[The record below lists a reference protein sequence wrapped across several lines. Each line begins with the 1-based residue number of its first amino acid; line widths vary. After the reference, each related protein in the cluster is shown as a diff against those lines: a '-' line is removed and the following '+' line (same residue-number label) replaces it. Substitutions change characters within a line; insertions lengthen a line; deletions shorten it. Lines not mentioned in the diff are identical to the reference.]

1 MPQSLRPED
10 PPKIG
15 SYRLVGLLGEGGQG
29 AVYRGEAPGGEPVA
43 VKLLHARFSGDAK
56 ARARFAAELAHARRV
71 APFCTARVLDAD
83 LDGDR
88 PYIVSEFVEGP
99 PLSDVITG
107 GPQPEG
113 PALERI
119 AIATVTALAA
129 IHEAGVV
136 HRDFKPGN
144 VIMGTDG
151 PRVIDFGIA
160 RALDATGTL
169 SSAVVGTPAYMAPEQ
184 IAGGAI
190 GPAADIF
197 AWGCTMAFAAN
208 GATLFG
214 QESIPAVMHRILH
227 EEPDLG
233 RLAAPLREIVAACL
247 AKDPDRR
254 PTARQILLRL
264 LGGAGSAAAPETLLT
279 EGARVS
285 APPAGPRNATR
296 PWPSGDS
303 SSPAYGPAPR
313 AHGPGPQAYG
323 PGPQAYGPA
332 SQAHTPVQPVTVGD
346 RARSG
351 HRALT
356 RATGVAAVVLG
367 VTTLLPWAHVGQRP
381 LGTSV
386 PINVVGVSGLRT
398 LWGVLVLVMAVIAV
412 NLAIIDEFSSRL
424 SAVWAAVPGG
434 VAIASVAGFLLR
446 RQDLHSKHPNF
457 GLLSVDELRKM
468 GYALD
473 ISLSPGLYAALAA
486 AVILTAL
493 ALLVRATR
501 RPDHR

>member
-1 MPQSLRPED
+1 MPQALRTGD
-10 PPKIG
+10 PQKIG
-15 SYRLVGLLGEGGQG
+15 DYRLVGLLGEGGQG
-29 AVYRGEAPGGEPVA
+29 AVYRGEAPRGEPVA
-43 VKLLHARFSGDAK
+43 IKLLHARFSGDAK

-99 PLSDVITG
+99 TLSDVIAS
-107 GPQPEG
+107 GPPPEG
-113 PALERI
+113 SALERI

-144 VIMGTDG
+144 VIMGPGG

-197 AWGCTMAFAAN
+197 AWGCAMAFAAS
-208 GATLFG
+208 GVTLFG
-214 QESIPAVMHRILH
+214 QDSIPAVMHRILH

-233 RLAAPLREIVAACL
+233 RLATPLREIVAACL
-247 AKDPDRR
+247 AKEPDRR
-254 PTARQILLRL
+254 PSARQILLRL
-264 LGGAGSAAAPETLLT
+264 LGGAESAVTPKTLLT
-279 EGARVS
+279 EGARIS
-285 APPAGPRNATR
+285 ASPPGPRNATR
-296 PWPSGDS
+296 PWPPGDP
-303 SSPAYGPAPR
+303 SSPAYGPTQR
-313 AHGPGPQAYG
+313 AYGPAGQAYG
-323 PGPQAYGPA
+323 PG
-332 SQAHTPVQPVTVGD
+332 QPVAVRGGTP
-346 RARSG
+346 RS

-356 RATGVAAVVLG
+356 RAMGVAAVVLG
-367 VTTLLPWAHVGQRP
+367 VTTLLPWAHVGRR
-381 LGTSV
+381 LIGTSV
-386 PINVVGVSGLRT
+386 PIDVVGVSGLRT
-398 LWGVLVLVMAVIAV
+398 LWGVLILVMAVIAV
-412 NLAIIDEFSSRL
+412 NLAIIDEFSPRL

-434 VAIASVAGFLLR
+434 VTIVSIAGFVVR
-446 RQDLHSKHPNF
+446 RQDLLSKHPNF
-457 GLLSVDELRKM
+457 GLLSVDDLHKM

-473 ISLSPGLYAALAA
+473 ISLSPGVYAALAA
-486 AVILTAL
+486 AVVLTAL
-493 ALLVRATR
+493 ALLSR
-501 RPDHR
+501 R